1 MKIYIFFSVAFFS
14 VFSLFAGKS
23 ITVDPAESAI
33 ILPVK
38 ADNIKKY
45 AAEELQYHLKLVTG
59 KTVPVKTK
67 AGAEKTRFYI
77 GKAAP
82 SDKKKLLTEEARWQ
96 ITPEGH
102 IYLYGEDKF
111 VNVNLK
117 NKSKDPKVNFYNSFS
132 RSRTGTLYA
141 VYDFLNNVLKIR
153 HLEPGEK
160 GIAYK
165 KQAVLT
171 LPVTGNSWRS
181 SLEFRIMRP
190 GIMSLYQIRKL
201 DLPKEFL
208 VTNEELAKW
217 QEEVGKWSKRQRL
230 GARSGI
236 HYGHAFTKWWKY
248 YGKKFPQYFAM
259 DKAGVR
265 NPATLG
271 ERGQLCMTNA
281 EVIERIYNNWKVRKS
296 DCINLCPNDST
307 LFCLCPDC
315 RKLGS
320 KSDMMIYQM
329 NAVLEKATRDRK
341 DVRASTYAY
350 LDYIHGPEKIKVHP
364 NAVIGFVSIF
374 LNLRKMEQYYK
385 EWKDMGTKAIFLRP
399 NTFWVDVGL
408 PLGYEKEVYKE
419 FQLGRKYNV
428 IGTDVSSFTNV
439 WASSGIVTYILA
451 RSYIEPERSFES
463 LEEEYYSSFGE
474 AAKDS
479 VKKYFRYI
487 RKNIWEK
494 RVMNNVPL
502 EKMYDNLSYYIV
514 PRIKDIITEK
524 DYIEAGKLLAKVDVK
539 KLSPSERS
547 RFEALK
553 LENEHARL
561 TVKAIHAKRNDKMKV
576 NQALLQFRV
585 KHKNDLNIL
594 WPNLFRIEKQ
604 CDLTGM
610 KAAAE
615 MKEYSYAESLP
626 RMWYFE
632 PDQKDVGV
640 KEKYYSLPLKVLS
653 AMWAKIPITS
663 GWEGASVAQGVPQ
676 KLVDILKNYD
686 GIGWYAIGVRVDK
699 SLKGKEIFL
708 RFGAVDETCIVYV
721 NGKKAGEH
729 PYIKPNGWKMPF
741 AINITEFIDWKKS
754 VQTVVVRVEDKQ
766 GQGGIWKEVYLTAK

>member
-1 MKIYIFFSVAFFS
+1 MKRKILFTTLLLGCFFA
-14 VFSLFAGKS
+14 LYGKT

-33 ILPVK
+33 ILPEK
-38 ADNIKKY
+38 ADSIKKY
-45 AAEELQYHLKLVTG
+45 AAEEFQYHLKLVNG

-82 SDKKKLLTEEARWQ
+82 SDKKKLLTEEARWE
-96 ITPEGH
+96 ITPKGE

-111 VNVNLK
+111 V
-117 NKSKDPKVNFYNSFS
+117 KSRRKHNDPKISLFNSFS
-132 RSRTGTLYA
+132 SSRTGTLYA

-171 LPVTGNSWRS
+171 LPVSKKSWRS
-181 SLEFRIMRP
+181 SLEFRGMRE
-190 GIMSLYQIRKL
+190 GLMSMYNIGKL
-201 DLPKEFL
+201 DLPKEFHL
-208 VTNEELAKW
+208 TKEEHTKW

-230 GARSGI
+230 GARRRVQ
-236 HYGHAFTKWWKY
+236 YGHAFTKWWKY

-259 DKAGVR
+259 DKAGER
-265 NPATLG
+265 NPVALVD
-271 ERGQLCMTNA
+271 RGQLCMTNSGA
-281 EVIERIYNNWKVRKS
+281 IEQIYKNWKKGKG

-307 LFCLCPDC
+307 LFCLCPEC
-315 RKLGS
+315 KKLGS

-350 LDYIHGPEKIKVHP
+350 LDYIYGPKKIKVHP

-385 EWKDMGTKAIFLRP
+385 EWQDMGTKAIFLRP
-399 NTFWVDVGL
+399 NTFWLDVGL

-428 IGTDVSSFTNV
+428 IGTDVDSLPNT

-451 RSYIEPERSFES
+451 RSYIEPERPFES

-479 VKKYFRYI
+479 VKKYFQYI

-514 PRIKDIITEK
+514 PRIKEIVTEK
-524 DYIEAGKLLAKVDVK
+524 DYIEAGKLLENVDVK
-539 KLSPSERS
+539 KLSEQEKS
-547 RFEALK
+547 RLTALK
-553 LENEHARL
+553 LENKHALL
-561 TVKAIHAKRNDKMKV
+561 TAKAIQAKRNDKMKV
-576 NQALLQFRV
+576 NQALFAFRV
-585 KHKNDLNIL
+585 KHKNDLNIF
-594 WPNLFRIEKQ
+594 WPNLFRVEKES
-604 CDLTGM
+604 DLTGM

-640 KEKYYSLPLKVLS
+640 KEKYYSLPLNAIS

-686 GIGWYAIGVRVDK
+686 GIGWYGIGCKVNK

-708 RFGAVDETCIVYV
+708 RFGAVDESCVIYV

-729 PYIKPNGWKMPF
+729 LYIKNDDWKTPF
-741 AINITEFIDWKKS
+741 VINITEFIDWKKS

-766 GQGGIWKEVYLTAK
+766 GQGGIWKEVYLVAK